1 MKLKFVFYLSI
12 FFILTGINA
21 ILPVISN
28 VPVVFAQTTQ
38 DKNKEAL
45 LLYEEAN
52 KQYEQGQYQ
61 QAIETFQKALILVK
75 EINERYGETLIYNK
89 LGIIYQNLGDYPQS
103 LRYFEQALP
112 ITKELG
118 EQAGEASIL
127 NNIGSVYHLQSQ
139 YSLALEYYQK
149 GLLIRKK
156 IGDKTGEGT
165 SLNNIANIYDQLG
178 EYRQAL
184 EYYQQSLDLAKQ
196 TNDQIGTGIT
206 LDNMAMIYNN
216 LGQYSLA
223 LEYNQKAL
231 KLLQPLQNK
240 IEQARTL
247 NNAGLIYN
255 NLGQYQKAV
264 NYYEQALAIRR
275 EIKDKAGEATS
286 LNNIGN
292 IYSNIGKNQ
301 EALEYY
307 KQALALD
314 RQIGRKAEEG
324 IVLNN
329 IGSIYDT
336 LNQPE
341 KALATYQQALAIHQQ
356 TGNKKIEATTLGNIA
371 KVYSN
376 TNQNSQALE
385 YYQKALEIIKQ
396 IGDKD
401 GEVKIL
407 SNLGVHYLKT
417 GNLPQAEA
425 NLLTSI
431 EIFDTLRP
439 GLKDEDKVSLFDLQI
454 ANYLALQKILIS
466 QNKPEK
472 ALEIAERSRA
482 RAFVELLASKLTE
495 TSNKPSN
502 IKPPTIDEIK
512 KIAKQQNS
520 TIIQYSIIDITSQ
533 DKLFGQP
540 IIYIWVI
547 KPNGEITFRSAE
559 LNSLKT
565 TLKDFIIKSR
575 QSIGI
580 RGQTSGNSPQI
591 ANPDIYQPLQE
602 LHQLLIEP
610 IADLLPT
617 NPEEK
622 IIFVPHEALFI
633 VPFAALQDKQGKY
646 LIEKHTILIA
656 PSIQTLELT
665 HQQSKNQTNS
675 GEVLIVGNPT
685 MPYVASE
692 PGETPYRLSNLPGA
706 ETEANAIAQLFNT
719 KAIIGSAA
727 TKDTLLP
734 RMEKARIIHF
744 ATHGLF
750 DDKRGLD
757 SAIAL
762 APTPN
767 HNGLFTAEQ
776 ILDLKLKA
784 DLVVLSAC
792 DTGRGKITGDG
803 VIGLSRS
810 LITAGSS
817 SVLVSLWQVPDLPT
831 SFLMQEF
838 YQNFLK
844 NSDKAHALRQ
854 AMLATKQKYP
864 KPRDW
869 AGFTLIGEAE

>member
-1 MKLKFVFYLSI
+1 MKLKFVSYLSI
-12 FFILTGINA
+12 FFIITGTNA

-28 VPVVFAQTTQ
+28 VSVVFAQTTQ
-38 DKNKEAL
+38 DKNTEAI
-45 LLYEEAN
+45 LLYEQAN
-52 KQYEQGQYQ
+52 KQLEQGQYQ

-75 EINERYGETLIYNK
+75 ETKERYGETIIYNK

-103 LRYFEQALP
+103 LKYFEQALP

-127 NNIGSVYHLQSQ
+127 NNIGSVYHLQSK
-139 YSLALEYYQK
+139 YNLALDYYQK
-149 GLLIRKK
+149 ALLIRKK
-156 IGDKTGEGT
+156 IADKAGESE
-165 SLNNIANIYDQLG
+165 SLNNIANIYDKLG
-178 EYRQAL
+178 EYQKAL

-196 TNDQIGTGIT
+196 TNDKIGTGIT
-206 LDNMAMIYNN
+206 LDNIAMLYNSM
-216 LGQYSLA
+216 GQYSQA
-223 LEYNQKAL
+223 IEYNQKAL
-231 KLLQPLQNK
+231 TILRQLGNK
-240 IEQARTL
+240 IELARAL
-247 NNAGLIYN
+247 NNIGLIYS

-264 NYYEQALAIRR
+264 NYYEEALAIRR

-292 IYSNIGKNQ
+292 IYSKIGKNQ

-307 KQALALD
+307 QQSLALD
-314 RQIGRKAEEG
+314 KQIGRKAEEG
-324 IVLNN
+324 LVLNN
-329 IGSIYDT
+329 IGTIYDS

-341 KALATYQQALAIHQQ
+341 KALETYQQALVIHRQI
-356 TGNKKIEATTLGNIA
+356 GNKGMEAITLGNIA

-376 TNQNSQALE
+376 TDQNSQALE
-385 YYQKALEIIKQ
+385 YYQKALEIAKQ

-401 GEVKIL
+401 SEVKIR
-407 SNLGVHYLKT
+407 SNLGVHYFKT
-417 GNLPQAEA
+417 GNLPQAET
-425 NLLTSI
+425 NFLTSI

-439 GLKDEDKVSLFDLQI
+439 GLKDEDKISLFDLQI
-454 ANYLALQKILIS
+454 ANYLALQKVLID
-466 QNKPEK
+466 QNKSEK

-482 RAFVELLASKLTE
+482 RAFVELLASKLTQ
-495 TSNKPSN
+495 TSNQPTN
-502 IKPPTIDEIK
+502 INPPTIEEIK
-512 KIAKQQNS
+512 KIAKQQNA
-520 TIIQYSIIDITSQ
+520 TLIEYSIIDIISQ
-533 DKLFGQP
+533 GKPLDEP

-547 KPNGEITFRSAE
+547 KPSGEITFRSAK

-580 RGQTSGNSPQI
+580 RGQTSGNDPQI
-591 ANPDIYQPLQE
+591 SNQDIYQPLQE

-610 IADLLPT
+610 IADILP
-617 NPEEK
+617 NKPEEK
-622 IIFVPHEALFI
+622 VIFIPHEALFL

-646 LIEKHTILIA
+646 LIEKHTILSA
-656 PSIQTLELT
+656 PSIQTLQLT
-665 HQQSKNQTNS
+665 YQQSKNQTKS
-675 GEVLIVGNPT
+675 AEVLIVGNPT
-685 MPYVASE
+685 MPYFASE
-692 PGETPYRLSNLPGA
+692 PGETPYKLSNLPGA

-719 KAIIGSAA
+719 QAIIGSAA
-727 TKDTLLP
+727 TKEALLP

-750 DDKRGLD
+750 DDRRGLD

-762 APTPN
+762 APTAN

-784 DLVVLSAC
+784 ELVVLSAC

-810 LITAGSS
+810 LISAGSS

-838 YQNFLK
+838 YQNLLK
-844 NSDKAHALRQ
+844 NSDKAQALRQ
-854 AMLATKQKYP
+854 AMLTTKQKYP